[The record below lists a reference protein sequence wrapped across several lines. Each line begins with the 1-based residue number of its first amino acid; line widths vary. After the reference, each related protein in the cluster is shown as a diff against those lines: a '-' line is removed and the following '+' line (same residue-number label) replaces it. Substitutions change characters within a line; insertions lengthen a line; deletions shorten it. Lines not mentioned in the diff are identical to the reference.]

1 MGSTQ
6 TIRLITSD
14 GCELAADLAE
24 PDGAVRGGVVVCH
37 PHPLYRGNRHNP
49 VVDAV
54 FTALPA
60 AGFRALRFDFR
71 SVHDPD
77 RFGGGVAESA
87 DVVAAL
93 DRLADDR
100 PDLPLFLV
108 GYSFGAAM
116 SLRSDDARIGAIV
129 AIAPPLAAMPIER
142 EPAVPVL
149 VLSPRHDQYCPPDTA
164 EPIVAGWP
172 LAELEPVESADHF
185 LAGHTAAVARRTVTW
200 LTERAG

>member
-1 MGSTQ
+1 M
-6 TIRLITSD
+6 
-14 GCELAADLAE
+14 
-24 PDGAVRGGVVVCH
+24 VVCH
-37 PHPLYRGNRHNP
+37 PHPLYGGNRHNP

-93 DRLADDR
+93 DRLATDC
-100 PDLPLFLV
+100 PDVPLFLV
-108 GYSFGAAM
+108 GYSFGAAV
-116 SLRSDDARIGAIV
+116 SLRSDDARIGAMV
-129 AIAPPLAAMPIER
+129 AIAPPLGAMPIER
-142 EPAVPVL
+142 EPVVPVL
-149 VLSPRHDQYCPPDTA
+149 VLSPRHDQYCPPDA
-164 EPIVAGWP
+164 AAPIVAWWP

-185 LAGHTAAVARRTVTW
+185 LAGHTAAVAGRAVAW
-200 LTERAG
+200 LAERAS

>member
-1 MGSTQ
+1 MASAQ
-6 TIRLITSD
+6 TIRLRTAD
-14 GCELAADLAE
+14 GCELTADLAE
-24 PDGAVRGGVVVCH
+24 ADGPVRGGVVVCH
-37 PHPLYRGNRHNP
+37 PHPLYGGNRHNP

-71 SVHDPD
+71 SVHDSD

-93 DRLADDR
+93 DRLADDH

-108 GYSFGAAM
+108 GYSFGAAL
-116 SLRSDDARIGAIV
+116 SLATLDGRVGAIV
-129 AIAPPLAAMPIER
+129 AIAPPLGAMPIER
-142 EPAVPVL
+142 VPTVPVL

-164 EPIVAGWP
+164 APIVATWP
-172 LAELEPVESADHF
+172 RAELEPVESADHF
-185 LAGHTAAVARRTVTW
+185 LAGHTAAVARRAVTW
-200 LTERAG
+200 LAGRAS